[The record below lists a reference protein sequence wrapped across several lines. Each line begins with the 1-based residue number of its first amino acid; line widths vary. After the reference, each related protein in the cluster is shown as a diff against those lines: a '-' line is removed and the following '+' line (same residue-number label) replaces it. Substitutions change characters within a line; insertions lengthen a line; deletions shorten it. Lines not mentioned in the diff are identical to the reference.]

1 MVQYQTAYSP
11 IINAIQNTADYKEDI
26 MKTLYKKFL
35 SLKTI
40 NDKIIMSLKNNIN
53 KKEKNNMNRTMN
65 RRKIKIFFKYLICS
79 HILFVY
85 LNDIYSC

>member
-1 MVQYQTAYSP
+1 M
-11 IINAIQNTADYKEDI
+11 IQNTAEYKEDF
-26 MKTLYKKFL
+26 MKTLYKKSL

-40 NDKIIMSLKNNIN
+40 SDKIRMGLENNIK

>member
-26 MKTLYKKFL
+26 MKTLYKKSL
-35 SLKTI
+35 SLKTV
-40 NDKIIMSLKNNIN
+40 NDKIIMSLKNNIK

-65 RRKIKIFFKYLICS
+65 RRKIKIFYKHLICS
-79 HILFVY
+79 HIFFVY
-85 LNDIYSC
+85 LNDIYC